1 MTGQTYTMI
10 GIEELIDR
18 LESRH
23 QKAIKANV
31 LDTPISVK
39 ILGKIV
45 KALRDHKAKIEQYD
59 KAYSET
65 IDCLECFCGTCGE
78 DEDSIRQIGED
89 ARTELARL
97 RGIK

>member
-45 KALRDHKAKIEQYD
+45 KALRDHKAKIEQYESITD
-59 KAYSET
+59 ERIKDYMLEMGYGWEQAYFELQSMAKH
-65 IDCLECFCGTCGE
+65 G
-78 DEDSIRQIGED
+78 IRD
-89 ARTELARL
+89 DN
-97 RGIK
+97 